1 MKEKIL
7 VSACLL
13 GEKVRYDGRGYDPS
27 PLESLKERY
36 TLIPVCPEV
45 LGGLSVPRDPAEI
58 LSGRVLTRQGR
69 DVTAEFE
76 EGARK
81 VLTLCQ
87 QEGITKAIL
96 KSKSPSCGK
105 DRIYDGSHTK
115 TLIPGHGKTVE
126 LLLESTITVYT
137 EFELGGL

>member
-13 GEKVRYDGRGYDPS
+13 GEKVRYDGKGYDPS

-36 TLIPVCPEV
+36 TLVPVCPEV

>member
-13 GEKVRYDGRGYDPS
+13 GEKVRYDGKGYDPS
-27 PLESLKERY
+27 PLDSLKERY
-36 TLIPVCPEV
+36 TLVPVCPEV

>member
-1 MKEKIL
+1 MMEKIL

-13 GEKVRYDGRGYDPS
+13 GEKVRYDGKGYDPS
-27 PLESLKERY
+27 PLESLKEHY
-36 TLIPVCPEV
+36 TLVPVCPEV

-58 LSGRVLTRQGR
+58 LSGRVLTREGR

-81 VLTLCQ
+81 VLTLCH

-126 LLLESTITVYT
+126 LLLESHITVYT

>member
-36 TLIPVCPEV
+36 TLVPVCPEV

>member
-1 MKEKIL
+1 MEKIL

-13 GEKVRYDGRGYDPS
+13 GEKVRYDGKGYDPS

-36 TLIPVCPEV
+36 TLVPVCPEV

-58 LSGRVLTRQGR
+58 LSGRVLTREGR

>member
-45 LGGLSVPRDPAEI
+45 LGGLFVPRDPAEI
-58 LSGRVLTRQGR
+58 LSGRVLTREGR

>member
-58 LSGRVLTRQGR
+58 LSGRVLTREGR

>member
-58 LSGRVLTRQGR
+58 LSGRVLTREGR

-115 TLIPGHGKTVE
+115 TLIPGHGKTVA